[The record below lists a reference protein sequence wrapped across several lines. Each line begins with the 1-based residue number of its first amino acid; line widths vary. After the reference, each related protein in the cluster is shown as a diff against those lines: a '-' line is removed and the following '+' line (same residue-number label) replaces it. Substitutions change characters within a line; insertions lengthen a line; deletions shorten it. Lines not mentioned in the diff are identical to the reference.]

1 MRTRRAALIVIM
13 VNNFLMTLGFG
24 LWQAT
29 FNNFAVEELGIRADQ
44 IGLIQS
50 IREIPGLMGFLVGML
65 ALIMAEMHIAG
76 MSAVLMGVG
85 IFITAFAGDLWT
97 LIAATVL
104 MSVGFH
110 FFYASNSSALLLT
123 VKHDEAPRYLG
134 RMGSLGSLASVVSTL
149 FILVALNAL
158 GYRNL
163 FRVAGLAVVVGSA
176 VLLPFAHQPVRTHRQ
191 RRRTPIRRRYW
202 IYYALQ
208 FLMGSRRHIVTTF
221 AVFLLVKTYRVTAQT
236 ITVMFL
242 LNSLL
247 GTYLNQAFGQIVG
260 RFGERRVLVVSLS
273 ILTLIFIGYAL
284 IPTVDALSRPTFN
297 VPGIGVG
304 GWMLFPAFPAT
315 PGLVILLATFIL
327 DRILMGSSIALSSY
341 LQKIAVNPSEI
352 TPNVGL
358 GQTINHIA
366 AVIVPV
372 TGGIIWE
379 MLGSR
384 YTFLAG
390 AGIVV
395 MALGLALYMRVPATA
410 TSRTGEEQVC
420 RGQPEPAP
428 CYKG

>member
-1 MRTRRAALIVIM
+1 MRSRRAALIVIM

-50 IREIPGLMGFLVGML
+50 IREVPGLMGFLVGML
-65 ALIMAEMHIAG
+65 ALLMAEMHIAG
-76 MSAVLMGVG
+76 LSAVLMGVG
-85 IFITAFAGDLWT
+85 IFITAFANDLWT

-104 MSVGFH
+104 MSIGFH
-110 FFYASNSSALLLT
+110 FFYSSNSSALLLT

-149 FILVALNAL
+149 FILLALNAL

-163 FRVAGLAVVVGSA
+163 FRVAGLAVVIGSA
-176 VLLPFAHQPVRTHRQ
+176 ILLPFAHQPVRTRRE
-191 RRRTPIRRRYW
+191 RRRTPVRRRYW

-221 AVFLLVKTYRVTAQT
+221 AVFLLVKTYHVTAQT

-247 GTYLNQAFGQIVG
+247 GTYMNQAFGQIVA
-260 RFGERRVLVVSLS
+260 RFGEKRVLIVSLS

-284 IPTVDALSRPTFN
+284 IPSVDALRHPAFH

-315 PGLVILLATFIL
+315 PALVILLATFIL

-341 LQKIAVNPSEI
+341 LQKIALSPAEI

-372 TGGIIWE
+372 TGGLLWE

-395 MALGLALYMRVPATA
+395 LALGLAIYMRVPAPVA
-410 TSRTGEEQVC
+410 APPGHEQPGRARV
-420 RGQPEPAP
+420 EPAA
-428 CYKG
+428 CCKG